1 MSLINEKKDF
11 KIIADLIP
19 AKSSVID
26 VGCNDGS
33 LLEFLK
39 KEKDINGRGM
49 EIDQQKVQLCLSK
62 GISVIEGDADLDLYD
77 YPDNLFDYSIL
88 TYTLQATKSPKNVL
102 SELVR
107 ISSKAII
114 SFPNF
119 GHWKIATSLLIN
131 RKMPI
136 SEKLSYSWHETPNLH
151 FCTINDFIDLCEEA
165 GIRIEKQANLK
176 TNRLNEFYGKNLL
189 NSYFNEVGLF
199 LVSKIKN

>member
-19 AKSSVID
+19 ANSSVID

-39 KEKDINGRGM
+39 EEKDINGRGM

-176 TNRLNEFYGKNLL
+176 TNKLNEFYGKNLL
-189 NSYFNEVGLF
+189 NSYFNEVVLF

>member
-151 FCTINDFIDLCEEA
+151 FCTINDFIDLCVEA

>member
-19 AKSSVID
+19 ANSSVID

-39 KEKDINGRGM
+39 EEKDINGRGM

-176 TNRLNEFYGKNLL
+176 TNKLNEFYGKNLL
-189 NSYFNEVGLF
+189 YSYFNEVGLF

>member
-19 AKSSVID
+19 ANSSVID

-39 KEKDINGRGM
+39 EEKDINGRGM

-119 GHWKIATSLLIN
+119 GHWKIATNLLIN

-176 TNRLNEFYGKNLL
+176 TNRLNKFYGKNLL